1 LQNEAERCISGL
13 SLTNANYEQ
22 AICLLEDRFGQH
34 MIINAFMQNLLELPC
49 PSVTLNSLRSFF
61 DKMEASIQ
69 GLESLGQSQDTY
81 GSLLIPITFEKLP
94 AEL

>member
-1 LQNEAERCISGL
+1 
-13 SLTNANYEQ
+13 
-22 AICLLEDRFGQH
+22 
-34 MIINAFMQNLLELPC
+34 MQNLLELPC

-81 GSLLIPITFEKLP
+81 GSLLIPIIFGQLP
-94 AEL
+94 AEMRKRLTREHGITIEISDRYVKQ